1 MDNDKGYTVV
11 QRLLLNCD
19 MGESFGSWRMG
30 LDAEVMPYIDCA
42 NIACGYHAGDP
53 GIMRRTV
60 TLALA
65 HDVTVGAHPAY
76 PDLVGFGRRS
86 LASSAEEIRDLL
98 HYQIGALD
106 GICKALGTRV
116 AYVKPHGALYNDMM
130 ADPLILRTVLEAVA
144 AYDSGLPL
152 MLMATADDAAAQALG
167 AEIGVPLWFEAFAD
181 RAYTASGHLVS
192 RRLPG
197 AVHHD
202 PAQVVEQAVK
212 LAHGHA
218 LLASD
223 GTALL
228 LKAHT
233 LCVHGD
239 NDSSVAAVR
248 QIRQAL
254 DGIVSA

>member
-1 MDNDKGYTVV
+1 MNNDKRARPMK
-11 QRLLLNCD
+11 RLLLNCD
-19 MGESFGSWRMG
+19 IGESFGNWRMG

-53 GIMRRTV
+53 CTMRRTV
-60 TLALA
+60 ALALK
-65 HDVTVGAHPAY
+65 HGVTIGAHPAY

-86 LASSAEEIRDLL
+86 MACSSDEIRDLL

-106 GICKALGTRV
+106 GICKVLGSRV

-130 ADPLILRTVLEAVA
+130 ADPLKLRAVLEAVA
-144 AYDSGLPL
+144 AYDPGLPV
-152 MLMATADDAAAQALG
+152 MLMATADDSAARALG
-167 AEIGVPLWFEAFAD
+167 EAIGVPLWFEAFAD

-202 PAQVVEQAVK
+202 PTLVIEQALR
-212 LAHGHA
+212 LARGEA
-218 LLASD
+218 LVADDGSAVRLDAS
-223 GTALL
+223 
-228 LKAHT
+228 T

-254 DGIVSA
+254 DALVQR